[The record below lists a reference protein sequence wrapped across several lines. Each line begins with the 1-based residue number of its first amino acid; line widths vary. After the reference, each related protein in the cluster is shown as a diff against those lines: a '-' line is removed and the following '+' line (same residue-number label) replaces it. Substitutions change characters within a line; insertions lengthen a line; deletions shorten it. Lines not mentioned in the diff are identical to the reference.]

1 MAGWLCPSRRAILP
15 AFSQGTEMP
24 TAEWWEALWPY
35 PYYYLSYLAYA
46 YPPFGW
52 QLEGSVYRNPMP
64 VGVLKQH

>member
-1 MAGWLCPSRRAILP
+1 
-15 AFSQGTEMP
+15 MP

-52 QLEGSVYRNPMP
+52 QLEGSVYRNLMP